1 MRRAGLIAVVL
12 TLAACEQA
20 AEAVA
25 WRGGPGSQK
34 PNAAGLVSLPCDGST
49 PLEPVAKRYCRADR
63 HFVTPAARDALTAA
77 AHGMA
82 ARYPGEVLRFMDA
95 SGPAGEK
102 PFPPHL
108 SHGDGR
114 QIDLGLYYTDR
125 KGRPL
130 DHFPDTA
137 RYGGYWPAE
146 PPRPGEQIACPNG
159 RTGRAEKPD
168 PPADR
173 PWRLDEARTRALIES
188 LIADRRVRRILIEPH
203 LERRLGLWG
212 HPKLRFAGCQA
223 ARHDDHIHVD
233 FR

>member
-1 MRRAGLIAVVL
+1 MRTPVL
-12 TLAACEQA
+12 LAILLLGACGRIEDPSWKG
-20 AEAVA
+20 E
-25 WRGGPGSQK
+25 PGSLE
-34 PNAAGLVSLPCDGST
+34 PNAAGLVTLPCDGST
-49 PLEPVAKRYCRADR
+49 PLEPTRPHYCREDR
-63 HFVTPAARDALTAA
+63 HFVTPDARAALIAA
-77 AHGMA
+77 AQTMN

-95 SGPAGEK
+95 SGPDGVK

-125 KGRPL
+125 TGAPL
-130 DHFPDTA
+130 RAFPDTSA
-137 RYGGYWPAE
+137 HGGLWPAE
-146 PPRPGEQIACPNG
+146 PPRSGETRACPKG
-159 RTGRAEKPD
+159 RPGKAEKPD

-173 PWRLDEARTRALIES
+173 TWRLDEARTRTLLETLA
-188 LIADRRVRRILIEPH
+188 ADPRVRRILIEPH

-212 HPKLRFAGCQA
+212 HPKMRFAGCRA